1 MKIRILNTAY
11 QHEETLEEIVSRYV
25 DPFFIDSTEVSF
37 DASTGALLGV
47 FKSEFIGS
55 CSFKKPVVGDV
66 EEDLKTMAS
75 LAHEILERKHTE
87 AASQGQ
93 MAESARPVSMPDDI
107 LYEFIEWTDP
117 EVSPGD

>member
-1 MKIRILNTAY
+1 MAAF
-11 QHEETLEEIVSRYV
+11 QHDETLEEIVSRYV

-37 DASTGALLGV
+37 EPATGALLGV

-55 CSFKKPVVGDV
+55 CSFKNPVVGDV
-66 EEDLKTMAS
+66 EEDLKTMAA

-93 MAESARPVSMPDDI
+93 MAESARPVSIPDGMI
-107 LYEFIEWTDP
+107 YEFIEWVDP
-117 EVSPGD
+117 EVSSGD